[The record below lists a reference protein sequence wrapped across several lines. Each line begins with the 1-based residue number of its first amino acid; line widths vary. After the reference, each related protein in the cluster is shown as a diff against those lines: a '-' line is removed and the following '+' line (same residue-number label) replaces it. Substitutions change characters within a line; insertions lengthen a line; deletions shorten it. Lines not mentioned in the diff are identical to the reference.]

1 MDILLIFLTIV
12 LSKSNHLNEV
22 KNKIKGF
29 LFLDLV
35 TGDPPQQKRSLI
47 IEIEEELKNITKG

>member
-1 MDILLIFLTIV
+1 MIIEVI
-12 LSKSNHLNEV
+12 LNEV

>member
-1 MDILLIFLTIV
+1 LIIEVIL
-12 LSKSNHLNEV
+12 KEV

-29 LFLDLV
+29 LSLDLV
-35 TGDPPQQKRSLI
+35 TSDPSQEERSLR